1 MREVPALARG
11 LRILD
16 LIAESP
22 TPLRIAEVSTQLGIP
37 RSATYELINTLRA
50 HRVIDQTA
58 DGSLVLGAKL
68 FMLGSRFADSVD
80 ADRLAADAATALRDL
95 VDETIQ
101 VAVLDGRNVLY
112 TAKAESSRQL
122 RLVSTVG
129 RTLPA
134 HVTGI
139 GKAMLAELPD
149 DRFDALYDGVE
160 LETFT
165 PTSIGS
171 IASLRR
177 ELAATRSRGYA
188 IDNSEST
195 PDVSCVAAAV
205 HDSSGDVVS
214 AVSISVPLSRMTDA
228 LRDEYAKHVV
238 EAAAE
243 LSAQLGYLKAVD
255 AVPQRA

>member
-16 LIAESP
+16 LVAASP
-22 TPLRIAEVSTQLGIP
+22 TPLKIAEVSTQLGIP
-37 RSATYELINTLRA
+37 RSATYELISTLRA
-50 HRVIDQTA
+50 HRVVEQTP
-58 DGSLVLGAKL
+58 DGGIVLGAKL
-68 FMLGSRFADSVD
+68 FMLGSRFVDSVD
-80 ADRLAADAATALRDL
+80 ADRLTADAAVTLRDR

-101 VAVLDGRNVLY
+101 IAVLDGRNVLY

-139 GKAMLAELPD
+139 GKAILAALPE
-149 DRFDALYDGVE
+149 DRLDALYDGVT

-165 PTSIGS
+165 PTSIGTL
-171 IASLRR
+171 AALKR
-177 ELAATRSRGYA
+177 ELAATRERGFA

-205 HDSSGDVVS
+205 RNSTGE
-214 AVSISVPLSRMTDA
+214 AFAAMSISVPLSRMSDELRQRYATEVVDA
-228 LRDEYAKHVV
+228 AT
-238 EAAAE
+238 E
-243 LSAQLGYLKAVD
+243 LSTQLGYFAPTD
-255 AVPQRA
+255 

>member
-16 LIAESP
+16 LVAASSTPLKIAEIS
-22 TPLRIAEVSTQLGIP
+22 AELGIP
-37 RSATYELINTLRA
+37 RSATYELISTLRV
-50 HRVIDQTA
+50 HRVVDQTV
-58 DGSLVLGAKL
+58 DGAIVLGAKL

-80 ADRLAADAATALRDL
+80 SDRLTSAAAAALRDQ

-139 GKAMLAELPD
+139 GKAILAELSEESLN
-149 DRFDALYDGVE
+149 ALYEGVE
-160 LETFT
+160 LETYT
-165 PTSIGS
+165 PTSIGTLP
-171 IASLRR
+171 ALKR
-177 ELAATRSRGYA
+177 ELAATRARGYA

-195 PDVSCVAAAV
+195 PDVACVAAAIR
-205 HDSSGDVVS
+205 DSSGGVI
-214 AVSISVPLSRMTDA
+214 AAMSISVPLSRMTDA
-228 LRDEYAKHVV
+228 LREQYADQVV
-238 EAAAE
+238 SAADE
-243 LSAQLGYLKAVD
+243 LSTQLGFFADD
-255 AVPQRA
+255 AA

>member
-16 LIAESP
+16 LVAA
-22 TPLRIAEVSTQLGIP
+22 TPGLKIAEVSMQLGIP
-37 RSATYELINTLRA
+37 RSATYELISTLRA
-50 HRVIDQTA
+50 HRVIEQAA
-58 DGSLVLGAKL
+58 DGGIVLGAKL

-80 ADRLAADAATALRDL
+80 SDRLTSDAAAALRDT
-95 VDETIQ
+95 VDETVQ

-129 RTLPA
+129 RMLPA

-139 GKAMLAELPD
+139 GKAMLAELPEGK
-149 DRFDALYDGVE
+149 FEALFDGVE

-165 PTSIGS
+165 PTSIGTVP
-171 IASLRR
+171 ALRR
-177 ELAATRSRGYA
+177 ELAATRKRGYA

-195 PDVSCVAAAV
+195 PDVSCVAAPIRGSA
-205 HDSSGDVVS
+205 GDVV
-214 AVSISVPLSRMTDA
+214 AAMSISVPLSRMSDG
-228 LRDEYAKHVV
+228 LREEYAELVV
-238 EAAAE
+238 AAAAD
-243 LSAQLGYLKAVD
+243 LSGQLGYFPHD
-255 AVPQRA
+255 

>member
-16 LIAESP
+16 LVASSSTPLKIAEISAR
-22 TPLRIAEVSTQLGIP
+22 LEIP
-37 RSATYELINTLRA
+37 RSATYELINTLRV
-50 HRVIDQTA
+50 HRAVEQTA
-58 DGSLVLGAKL
+58 DGGIMLGAKL
-68 FMLGSRFADSVD
+68 FMLGSRFADNVD
-80 ADRLAADAATALRDL
+80 ADRLTSDAAAALRDR

-139 GKAMLAELPD
+139 GKAMLAALSAEKL
-149 DRFDALYDGVE
+149 DALYGGSP

-165 PTSIGS
+165 PTSIGTL
-171 IASLRR
+171 AALTR
-177 ELAATRSRGYA
+177 ELRTTRERGYA

-195 PDVSCVAAAV
+195 PDVSCVAAAIR
-205 HDSSGDVVS
+205 DSSGDVV
-214 AVSISVPLSRMTDA
+214 AAMSISVPLSRMSDE
-228 LRDEYAKHVV
+228 LRTEYAREVV
-238 EAAAE
+238 AAAAD
-243 LSAQLGYLKAVD
+243 LSDRLGYLPAAK
-255 AVPQRA
+255 R

>member
-16 LIAESP
+16 LIAAQ
-22 TPLRIAEVSTQLGIP
+22 TVPLKIAEISSQLDIP
-37 RSATYELINTLRA
+37 RSATYELISTLRA
-50 HRVIDQTA
+50 HRVIEQTA
-58 DGSLVLGAKL
+58 DGGVVLGAKL

-80 ADRLAADAATALRDL
+80 ADRLTSDAAATLRDM
-95 VDETIQ
+95 VDETVQ

-139 GKAMLAELPD
+139 GKAMLAELPEGK
-149 DRFDALYDGVE
+149 FEALYDGVK

-165 PTSIGS
+165 PTSIGTLP
-171 IASLRR
+171 ALRR
-177 ELAATRSRGYA
+177 ELVATRERGYA
-188 IDNSEST
+188 LDNSEST

-205 HDSSGDVVS
+205 KGSAGDVV
-214 AVSISVPLSRMTDA
+214 AAMSISVPLSRMNDD
-228 LRDEYAKHVV
+228 LRGEYAEKVV
-238 EAAAE
+238 AAAAE
-243 LSAQLGYLKAVD
+243 LSTQLGYF
-255 AVPQRA
+255 PHM